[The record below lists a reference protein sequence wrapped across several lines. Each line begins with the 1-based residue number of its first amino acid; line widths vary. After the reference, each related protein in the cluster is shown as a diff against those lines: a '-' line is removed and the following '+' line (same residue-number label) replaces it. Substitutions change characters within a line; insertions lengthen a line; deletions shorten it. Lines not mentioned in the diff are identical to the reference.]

1 MKQSRIDLMRKI
13 YAQNESHGEPLL
25 VDPYADDISPD
36 DCLTVQNDIDYLLYY
51 DYIAE
56 DECSTVSVY
65 CLWLTEKGMSFV
77 KNGCV
82 DSPVGLPGIQQT
94 PRVSINLSGA
104 QLSNAVIGSTI
115 TGSEVTINA
124 GASLTE
130 LKELIA
136 QKAAEDQLQL
146 QELLHELEQ
155 LQQLNQPVQRGWLAR
170 FSDVLQK
177 HTDLIAPLATALLQ
191 HFLGR

>member
-36 DCLTVQNDIDYLLYY
+36 DCLVVQGDIDYLLRY

-65 CLWLTEKGMSFV
+65 CLWLTGKGISFV
-77 KNGCV
+77 KNGCEDIQV
-82 DSPVGLPGIQQT
+82 GLHGVQQSPVMN
-94 PRVSINLSGA
+94 INLSGA
-104 QLSNAVIGSTI
+104 QFSNTVIGSTI

-136 QKAAEDQLQL
+136 QKSAEDQLQL
-146 QELLHELEQ
+146 QELLRELEQ

-170 FSDVLQK
+170 FSDALQK

-191 HFLGR
+191 HFLGG

>member
-1 MKQSRIDLMRKI
+1 MKQSRIDLVREI
-13 YAQNESHGEPLL
+13 YAQNESNGEPLL
-25 VDPYADDISPD
+25 VDPYADDVPPD
-36 DCLTVQNDIDYLLYY
+36 DCLTVQSDIDYLLYY
-51 DYIAE
+51 GYIAE

-65 CLWLTEKGMSFV
+65 CLWLTEKGISFV
-77 KNGCV
+77 KNGCE
-82 DSPVGLPGIQQT
+82 DIQVGLHGVQQSS
-94 PRVSINLSGA
+94 VMNINLSGA
-104 QLSNAVIGSTI
+104 QFSNTVIGSTI

-136 QKAAEDQLQL
+136 QKSAEDQLQL
-146 QELLHELEQ
+146 QELLRELEQ

-170 FSDVLQK
+170 FSDALQK

-191 HFLGR
+191 HFLGG